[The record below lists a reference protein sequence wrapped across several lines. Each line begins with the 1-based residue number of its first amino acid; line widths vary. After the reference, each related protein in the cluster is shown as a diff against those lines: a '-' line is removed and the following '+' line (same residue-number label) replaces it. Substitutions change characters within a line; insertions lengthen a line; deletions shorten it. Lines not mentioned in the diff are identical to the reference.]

1 MTSFATVDD
10 AIRLWRN
17 LTPEEME
24 RAEALLEVIS
34 DVLREEAN
42 RLGEDL
48 DVIAKERASYKTLL
62 KSVTVDVLARTL
74 MTSTDSEPMTQFSE
88 SALGYSYSGTF
99 LTPGGGLF
107 IKRDELARLGLK
119 AQKVGGMELYGT
131 QNKGHYGFLVD
142 PETDWI

>member
-48 DVIAKERASYKTLL
+48 DVLAKERVQALTEKFPLYK
-62 KSVTVDVLARTL
+62 
-74 MTSTDSEPMTQFSE
+74 
-88 SALGYSYSGTF
+88 
-99 LTPGGGLF
+99 
-107 IKRDELARLGLK
+107 
-119 AQKVGGMELYGT
+119 
-131 QNKGHYGFLVD
+131 
-142 PETDWI
+142 